1 MNVVVREC
9 FEPNLSLFA
18 SLGTELNVENKKLLL
33 VGYTPAEVVKR
44 NEPFYSPTQSYF
56 SSVKIT

>member
-1 MNVVVREC
+1 MNVDVREC

-18 SLGTELNVENKKLLL
+18 SLGTELNVENKTSLL

-44 NEPFYSPTQSYF
+44 NEPFYSLTQSYF
-56 SSVKIT
+56 SSIKIT